1 MSESNAK
8 GSSMNMNDV
17 MAHGLSQANEALKIE
32 RDMSKAVMD
41 QIPKSESLTDLV
53 RAHMSQCDQT
63 PAVDVIDTGEEQFK
77 LPIEDDT
84 ALYFNPLLD
93 YPRNA
98 PCICDS
104 GKKFKK
110 CHGPLIPTRIS
121 KADAT
126 TIIDSIKEF
135 AARDET

>member
-1 MSESNAK
+1 
-8 GSSMNMNDV
+8 MNMNEI
-17 MAHGLSQANEALKIE
+17 MQHGLSQANEALKIE

-41 QIPKSESLTDLV
+41 QIPKDEPKAEPQVDKLES
-53 RAHMSQCDQT
+53 
-63 PAVDVIDTGEEQFK
+63 GEEQFK
-77 LPIEDDT
+77 LPIEDDGD
-84 ALYFNPLLD
+84 LYFNPLLD

-121 KADAT
+121 KADAE
-126 TIIDSIKEF
+126 TIIESLKEF
-135 AARDET
+135 AARDKK